1 MDKLRLR
8 SQSGFTLIE
17 LLVVVA
23 IIGILAAIAIP
34 QFAAYRKRGF
44 EAAVKSDLRNGAVS
58 EEAYYAQFVKYV
70 AMSPLVGGVAG
81 IEGFNKTALVTTVA
95 TLVGTTGFTLT
106 AQHANCGAVIWTFDS
121 ATGVITGA
129 SCP

>member
-1 MDKLRLR
+1 MEKLRLR

-44 EAAVKSDLRNGAVS
+44 EAAVKSDLRNAAVS

-70 AMSPLVGGVAG
+70 AMSPVTNALT
-81 IEGFNKTALVTTVA
+81 GFNPTNQVTSVA

-106 AQHANCGAVIWTFDS
+106 AVHANCGGNVWTFDS
-121 ATGVITGA
+121 ATGVITGNP
-129 SCP
+129 CP